1 MKYLSKDYD
10 KTMAKVRMPFFWI
23 LSVVLLM
30 GACRKF
36 NPFDPIPVI
45 EYKSHYFKRSQ
56 PLGLHMLH
64 LEMTFRDGDGDIGL
78 SEGDTLPPF
87 DISSPF
93 YHNLWIELFTIKN
106 SLIVDTFNFNA
117 RIPNITPPGQVKSL
131 EGEIQYEI
139 PIDGLAEGDTIRVG
153 IRLVDRALNVSARS
167 FSPEI
172 VVKRPQ

>member
-1 MKYLSKDYD
+1 MKYFSNSFKEC
-10 KTMAKVRMPFFWI
+10 MAKVRLQVFCI
-23 LSVVLLM
+23 LVLTLFI
-30 GACRKF
+30 GGCRKF
-36 NPFDPIPVI
+36 KTFDPIPVI
-45 EYKSHYFKRSQ
+45 EYKSHHFRRSE

-78 SEGDTLPPF
+78 DEGDTLPPF
-87 DISSPF
+87 NISSPY

-106 SLIVDTFNFNA
+106 GLIIDTFNFNA

-167 FSPEI
+167 FSPDI